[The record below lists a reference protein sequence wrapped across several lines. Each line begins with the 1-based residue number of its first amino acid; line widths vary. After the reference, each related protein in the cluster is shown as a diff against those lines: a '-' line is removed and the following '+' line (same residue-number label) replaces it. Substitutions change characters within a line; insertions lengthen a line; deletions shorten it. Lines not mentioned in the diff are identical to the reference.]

1 MVGRSSVLADFCASN
16 LLKGEELLIMEE
28 VLQREKKKGKPNS
41 VITLPRSHPS
51 PLPASYELLG

>member
-28 VLQREKKKGKPNS
+28 VLQREKKGKPNS